1 MEKKIIVIGGGIV
14 GLSTAMQILDHFPQA
29 QVTVLEKEEALAG
42 HQTGHNS
49 GVIHAGVYYAPGSLK
64 AQFCKEGA
72 QATYAFCK
80 EHNLPTDQCGKL
92 IVASDAVGLQR
103 LDALYDRCLK
113 NDLLPERLHERALRE
128 REPNIEGKGAIFVG
142 SSGIADYP
150 AIARQMANLIAEK
163 GGRVY
168 TSARVTDVREES
180 NGVSIECSKETFRA
194 DYAIFCAGL
203 HADRLARKCGVDVD
217 FRIVPFRGEY
227 YRLPSKLDNIVK
239 HLIYPV
245 PDPALPFL
253 GVHLTRM
260 IGGYVTVGPNAVLA
274 LAREGYDWSR
284 VSLWDLADMAT
295 FGGFW
300 RVIGRNLGS
309 AAKEFGNSLFR
320 QRYLAEC
327 QKYCPSL
334 HIDDLEPYPAGV
346 RAQAVLKDGTLV
358 HDFLIRRTSRT
369 LHVCNA
375 PSPAATAALP
385 IGRYLAQQFGELSD
399 LTRPGYRQSIIR
411 KGG

>member
-1 MEKKIIVIGGGIV
+1 MDKKIIVIGGGIV
-14 GLSTAMQILDHFPQA
+14 GLSTAMQILVRFPNA
-29 QVTVLEKEEALAG
+29 QVTVLEKEGSLAS

-64 AQFCKEGA
+64 ARFCKEGSK
-72 QATYAFCK
+72 ATYAFCK
-80 EHNLPTDQCGKL
+80 THNLPTEQCGKL
-92 IVASDAVGLQR
+92 IVASNDIDLQR

-113 NDLLPERLHERALRE
+113 NDLLPERLDERELLE
-128 REPNIEGKGAIFVG
+128 REPNIHGKGAIFVAA
-142 SSGIADYP
+142 SGIAGYP
-150 AIARQMANLIAEK
+150 AIARKMAELITAK
-163 GGRVY
+163 GGRVLN
-168 TSARVTDVREES
+168 SAGVTDVREES
-180 NGVSIECSKETFRA
+180 NSISVDSTHGKFSG

-203 HADRLARKCGVDVD
+203 HADRLARKCGLDVD

-227 YRLPSKLDNIVK
+227 YRLPSRLDNIVK

-284 VSLWDLADMAT
+284 VSVRDLAEMAT
-295 FGGFW
+295 FEGFW

-309 AAKEFGNSLFR
+309 AFKEFGNSLFR
-320 QRYLAEC
+320 QRYLDEC
-327 QKYCPSL
+327 RKYCPSL
-334 HIDDLEPYPAGV
+334 HLEDLEPYPAGV

-358 HDFLIRRTSRT
+358 HDFLIRRTART

-385 IGRYLAQQFGELSD
+385 IGSYLTDQFSDMSGLSAPED
-399 LTRPGYRQSIIR
+399 RESIIQ
-411 KGG
+411 

>member
-1 MEKKIIVIGGGIV
+1 MEKKIIVVGGGIV
-14 GLSTAMQILDHFPQA
+14 GLSTAMQILDCFPHA
-29 QVTVLEKEEALAG
+29 QVTVLEKEGMLAG

-49 GVIHAGVYYAPGSLK
+49 GVIHAGVYYTPGSLK
-64 AQFCKEGA
+64 ARFCKEGA
-72 QATYAFCK
+72 QATYAFCR

-92 IVASDAVGLQR
+92 IVASDAIGLQR
-103 LDALYDRCLK
+103 LDALYERCLK
-113 NDLLPERLHERALRE
+113 NDLLPERLDERALRE
-128 REPNIEGKGAIFVG
+128 REPKIEGKGAIFVG

-150 AIARQMANLIAEK
+150 AIARTMAGIIAAK
-163 GGRVY
+163 GGQVL
-168 TSARVTDVREES
+168 TGARVIDVREERT
-180 NGVSIECSKETFRA
+180 GVSIECERQEFRG

-203 HADRLARKCGVDVD
+203 HADRLARKCGVDVN
-217 FRIVPFRGEY
+217 FQLVPFRGEY

-274 LAREGYDWSR
+274 LSREGYDWSR
-284 VSLWDLADMAT
+284 VNLRDLTEMAT
-295 FGGFW
+295 FPGFW
-300 RVIGRNLGS
+300 HVIGRNLGS

-327 QKYCPSL
+327 QKYCPGL
-334 HIDDLEPYPAGV
+334 QIEDLQPYPAGV
-346 RAQAVLKDGTLV
+346 RAQAVLRDGTLV
-358 HDFLIRRTSRT
+358 HDFLIRNTSRT

-385 IGRYLAQQFGELSD
+385 IGRYLVRRFAELSD
-399 LTRPGYRQSIIR
+399 LA
-411 KGG
+411 

>member
-1 MEKKIIVIGGGIV
+1 MEKKIIVVGGGIV
-14 GLSTAMQILDHFPQA
+14 GLSTAMQILDRFPEA
-29 QVTVLEKEEALAG
+29 RVTVLEKEETVAG

-64 AQFCKEGA
+64 AKFCREGA
-72 QATYAFCK
+72 QSTYDFCRL
-80 EHNLPTDQCGKL
+80 HNLPTDQCGKL
-92 IVASDAVGLQR
+92 IVATDGIGLQR
-103 LDALYDRCLK
+103 LDALFDRCIK
-113 NDLLPERLHERALRE
+113 NSLSPLRLDEEALRQ
-128 REPNIEGKGAIFVG
+128 REPNIVGKGAIYVA

-150 AIARQMANLIAEK
+150 AMAKKMASIIASK
-163 GGRVY
+163 GGIV
-168 TSARVTDVREES
+168 TTCAAVTDVREEI
-180 NGVSIECSKETFRA
+180 GTVSIETAKGDFHA

-203 HADRLARKCGVDVD
+203 HADRLARKCGIELD

-227 YRLPSKLDNIVK
+227 YRLPAKHNDIVK

-274 LAREGYDWSR
+274 LAREGYDWSKI
-284 VSLWDLADMAT
+284 SAMDLAEMAM
-295 FGGFW
+295 FEGFW
-300 RVIGRNLGS
+300 RVIGSNWRS
-309 AAKEFGNSLFR
+309 AIREFGNSIFR
-320 QRYLAEC
+320 RRYLAEC
-327 QKYCPSL
+327 QRYCPNL
-334 HIDDLEPYPAGV
+334 HIDDLRPYPAGV

-358 HDFLIRRTSRT
+358 HDFLIRKTGRT

-385 IGRYLAQQFGELSD
+385 IGRYLVDQFAEQSQLS
-399 LTRPGYRQSIIR
+399 QA
-411 KGG
+411 